1 MDTILYFQSPTKT
14 SAPDKIAG
22 VRRHAAVADWH
33 VQAMDGIPSPKALE
47 GLVSFWHPLGIIL
60 DCGGG
65 YQEIPTDL
73 FAGLPTV
80 YLDRNPR
87 TMPADTSC
95 VSHDS
100 VATGQLAAK
109 ELLVAGH
116 PNFAFVPY
124 PQPRF
129 WSDDRERG
137 FRDALALN
145 GLTCETFDGGGRGTL
160 QSVAWQKS
168 LRRWIEQLP
177 KPCGIFAANDAVAAE
192 VLIAAAQTG
201 FDVPREIAVCGVDN
215 FAPICE
221 HTVPTL
227 TSIQPDFLVDTD
239 EDGTITVTLTRG
251 NQPSLI
257 ISPDADGQKD
267 AFVRQYVERGQM
279 FITALQQRAET
290 MTRTMQ
296 AIVKLQKP
304 FFQTGDE
311 TQLRPMRLEDVANV
325 TGYDIST
332 ISRVANS
339 KYVETTFGT
348 YPLKWFFT
356 HRATQNKEGDDV
368 TARQLMASLRRLV
381 DEEDKRQPYSDER
394 LTQLLQQEGFS
405 IARRTIAKYREQMGI
420 PVARMRK

>member
-33 VQAMDGIPSPKALE
+33 VQAMDGIPSPKALA
-47 GLVSFWHPLGIIL
+47 GLVEFWHPLGVIL
-60 DCGGG
+60 DCGG

-145 GLTCETFDGGGRGTL
+145 
-160 QSVAWQKS
+160 
-168 LRRWIEQLP
+168 
-177 KPCGIFAANDAVAAE
+177 
-192 VLIAAAQTG
+192 
-201 FDVPREIAVCGVDN
+201 
-215 FAPICE
+215 
-221 HTVPTL
+221 
-227 TSIQPDFLVDTD
+227 
-239 EDGTITVTLTRG
+239 
-251 NQPSLI
+251 
-257 ISPDADGQKD
+257 
-267 AFVRQYVERGQM
+267 
-279 FITALQQRAET
+279 
-290 MTRTMQ
+290 
-296 AIVKLQKP
+296 
-304 FFQTGDE
+304 
-311 TQLRPMRLEDVANV
+311 
-325 TGYDIST
+325 
-332 ISRVANS
+332 
-339 KYVETTFGT
+339 
-348 YPLKWFFT
+348 
-356 HRATQNKEGDDV
+356 
-368 TARQLMASLRRLV
+368 
-381 DEEDKRQPYSDER
+381 
-394 LTQLLQQEGFS
+394 
-405 IARRTIAKYREQMGI
+405 
-420 PVARMRK
+420 

>member
-33 VQAMDGIPSPKALE
+33 VQAVDGIPTSNALE

-65 YQEIPTDL
+65 YQEIPPDL

-145 GLTCETFDGGGRGTL
+145 GLTCETFDGGGHGTL
-160 QSVAWQKS
+160 QSVRWQKS

-227 TSIQPDFLVDTD
+227 TSVQPDFLMAG
-239 EDGTITVTLTRG
+239 ELAARTLGEIAQGEHRQETR
-251 NQPSLI
+251 L
-257 ISPDADGQKD
+257 
-267 AFVRQYVERGQM
+267 
-279 FITALQQRAET
+279 
-290 MTRTMQ
+290 
-296 AIVKLQKP
+296 
-304 FFQTGDE
+304 
-311 TQLRPMRLEDVANV
+311 
-325 TGYDIST
+325 
-332 ISRVANS
+332 
-339 KYVETTFGT
+339 TFGPASIVRRAST
-348 YPLKWFFT
+348 RICRRYDPEATAAMELIRRRACEGISSAEVVAAFKCSRRMAEIRFRQIAGRSMLDEIHAVRLDKAKELLKNSSLDVSAIANFCGFKASNALWKFF
-356 HRATQNKEGDDV
+356 H
-368 TARQLMASLRRLV
+368 
-381 DEEDKRQPYSDER
+381 
-394 LTQLLQQEGFS
+394 QETGLS
-405 IARRTIAKYREQMGI
+405 PTEWREQHG
-420 PVARMRK
+420 RSE

>member
-33 VQAMDGIPSPKALE
+33 VQAVDGIPTSNALE

-160 QSVAWQKS
+160 QTDDRGRGEHGRERRDACPQTTPEHHIPAGIGGVAVPSRHGENRQVDLSRHDS
-168 LRRWIEQLP
+168 L
-177 KPCGIFAANDAVAAE
+177 
-192 VLIAAAQTG
+192 T
-201 FDVPREIAVCGVDN
+201 PRHA
-215 FAPICE
+215 
-221 HTVPTL
+221 
-227 TSIQPDFLVDTD
+227 
-239 EDGTITVTLTRG
+239 
-251 NQPSLI
+251 
-257 ISPDADGQKD
+257 
-267 AFVRQYVERGQM
+267 
-279 FITALQQRAET
+279 
-290 MTRTMQ
+290 
-296 AIVKLQKP
+296 
-304 FFQTGDE
+304 
-311 TQLRPMRLEDVANV
+311 
-325 TGYDIST
+325 
-332 ISRVANS
+332 
-339 KYVETTFGT
+339 
-348 YPLKWFFT
+348 
-356 HRATQNKEGDDV
+356 
-368 TARQLMASLRRLV
+368 
-381 DEEDKRQPYSDER
+381 
-394 LTQLLQQEGFS
+394 
-405 IARRTIAKYREQMGI
+405 
-420 PVARMRK
+420 

>member
-22 VRRHAAVADWH
+22 VRRYAAVADWH
-33 VQAMDGIPSPKALE
+33 VQAVDGIPTSNALE

-124 PQPRF
+124 PHPRF

-227 TSIQPDFLVDTD
+227 TSVQPDFLMAG
-239 EDGTITVTLTRG
+239 ELAARTLGEIAQGEHRQETR
-251 NQPSLI
+251 L
-257 ISPDADGQKD
+257 
-267 AFVRQYVERGQM
+267 
-279 FITALQQRAET
+279 
-290 MTRTMQ
+290 
-296 AIVKLQKP
+296 
-304 FFQTGDE
+304 
-311 TQLRPMRLEDVANV
+311 
-325 TGYDIST
+325 
-332 ISRVANS
+332 
-339 KYVETTFGT
+339 TFG
-348 YPLKWFFT
+348 PASIVR
-356 HRATQNKEGDDV
+356 RASTRICRRYDPEATAAMELIRRRACEGISSSEV
-368 TARQLMASLRRLV
+368 VAAFKCSRRMAEIRFRQATGKSVL
-381 DEEDKRQPYSDER
+381 DE
-394 LTQLLQQEGFS
+394 
-405 IARRTIAKYREQMGI
+405 IVA
-420 PVARMRK
+420 ARMERAKALLSETVLPIPEIAPRASEP

>member
-33 VQAMDGIPSPKALE
+33 VQAVDGIPASNALE

-227 TSIQPDFLVDTD
+227 TSVQPDFLMAG
-239 EDGTITVTLTRG
+239 ELAARTLGEIAQGEHRQETR
-251 NQPSLI
+251 L
-257 ISPDADGQKD
+257 
-267 AFVRQYVERGQM
+267 
-279 FITALQQRAET
+279 
-290 MTRTMQ
+290 
-296 AIVKLQKP
+296 
-304 FFQTGDE
+304 
-311 TQLRPMRLEDVANV
+311 
-325 TGYDIST
+325 
-332 ISRVANS
+332 
-339 KYVETTFGT
+339 TFG
-348 YPLKWFFT
+348 PASIVR
-356 HRATQNKEGDDV
+356 RASTRICRRYDPEATAAMELIRRRACEGISSSEVVACLQVLAAHGGDTLPPDCRSLHARRD
-368 TARQLMASLRRLV
+368 TGRAARQGKGTAQKHGTGHFRHRQLLRLQGGKRLVEVLPPGNRRLPYGMAKA
-381 DEEDKRQPYSDER
+381 KRLSR
-394 LTQLLQQEGFS
+394 
-405 IARRTIAKYREQMGI
+405 IRRNALPPRASPAAPASGGTMSK
-420 PVARMRK
+420 V